1 MTIKPFESVLVP
13 VDFAPHSAEA
23 VRVACDVA
31 SHYSASITLV
41 HVHEPVDYALPEGY
55 VLYTPDQ
62 LGKITAE
69 LENRLSATQRDVE
82 NLGISRVERR
92 LLQGA
97 AAVEIVE
104 LARSAGFDLIV
115 MGTHG
120 RTGLKHVLMGSVA
133 ERVLRT
139 APCPVLTVKASDA
152 SKPKKEPD
160 RVGA

>member
-1 MTIKPFESVLVP
+1 MKSFEKILVP
-13 VDFAPHSAEA
+13 VDFAPHSGEA

-31 SHYSASITLV
+31 SRYSASITLA

-55 VLYTPDQ
+55 VLYTPEQ
-62 LGKITAE
+62 LSRITAE
-69 LENRLSATQRDVE
+69 LETRLRATQRDVE
-82 NLGISRVERR
+82 SLGISRVDRR

-97 AAVEIVE
+97 AAVELVE
-104 LARSAGFDLIV
+104 LARTEGFDLIV

-139 APCPVLTVKASDA
+139 APCPVLTVKVAEA
-152 SKPKKEPD
+152 REKKEPV

>member
-1 MTIKPFESVLVP
+1 MKPFERILVP
-13 VDFAPHSAEA
+13 VDFAPHSAQA
-23 VRVACDVA
+23 LRVGCDVA
-31 SHYSASITLV
+31 AHYSASVTLA

-62 LGKITAE
+62 LSRITAE
-69 LENRLSATQRDVE
+69 LENRLRASREEAE
-82 NLGISRVERR
+82 ALGVGRVDAR
-92 LLQGA
+92 LLRGS

-139 APCPVLTVKASDA
+139 APCPVLTVKASPGTQGGGTRKA
-152 SKPKKEPD
+152 A
-160 RVGA
+160 V